1 MVGVRWL
8 VVSTPALVGV
18 VSFVL
23 SPNDDLRSSGLL
35 AGVALSI
42 VFAGVLLAVRRPW
55 RARSGAAAW
64 AARVGVVVVV
74 VVGLVGLVEGV
85 PSLLRERFGLLV
97 SADDRGLY
105 AVASLDGGF
114 VAVGHPETG
123 AAWTSPDGVTW
134 TPVPLPASVDG
145 LELRALAHLA
155 GTLWVVAQD
164 ETSAG
169 VLTEVPGLDQDWVA
183 GGRFVH
189 TDHDQ
194 EPNAAA
200 ALDGQLVTFGSTFS
214 NDVAFFRGDPHTT
227 LVLTGPE
234 PVGDRGHEAEDLGC
248 SDDGCVAVGSHWEP
262 AAAFWHTTDG
272 RDWDRAQ
279 LDRDAVSAT
288 GVIATADGWLA
299 VGHALDGSAVTW
311 QSSDGRSWE
320 QYPALAVNEAEFDG
334 VTVNGDVV
342 TAYGR
347 NTASDQVAMW
357 TLAGDSWTQ
366 TEFTS
371 PAGSRIRDV
380 ASHDGTIAAVG
391 VRGDTL
397 QAATW
402 VSTAGSPF
410 QLFSLE
416 TQGP

>member
-1 MVGVRWL
+1 MRWL
-8 VVSTPALVGV
+8 VVLTPAVLGV
-18 VSFVL
+18 VSFAL
-23 SPNDDLRSSGLL
+23 SPNADLRSSGLL

-42 VFAGVLLAVRRPW
+42 VFVGVLLAMRKPW
-55 RARSGAAAW
+55 RGRSGWRALAAVGLVVLVVA
-64 AARVGVVVVV
+64 VGVV
-74 VVGLVGLVEGV
+74 GLAEGV
-85 PSLLRERFGLLV
+85 PTLLRERFGLLV
-97 SADDRGLY
+97 SADDRGLL
-105 AVASLDGGF
+105 AVAPLDGGF

-123 AAWTSPDGVTW
+123 AAWMSPDGVTW
-134 TPVPLPASVDG
+134 APVPLPSSIDG
-145 LELRALAHLA
+145 LELRALVTAA
-155 GTLWVVAQD
+155 GTLWTVAQD
-164 ETSAG
+164 DTAAG
-169 VLTEVPGLDQDWVA
+169 LLAEIPGMDQDWVP
-183 GGRFVH
+183 GSRFAH
-189 TDHDQ
+189 EDHGQ
-194 EPNAAA
+194 QPNAAA
-200 ALDGQLVTFGSTFS
+200 DFDGQLLTFGSTYG
-214 NDVAFFRGDPHTT
+214 NDVIFFRGDPHGT
-227 LVLTGPE
+227 LAPTGPE
-234 PVGDRGHEAEDLGC
+234 PAGDRGHSAEDLAC
-248 SDDGCVAVGSHWEP
+248 SDAGCVAVGSQWEP

-320 QYPALAVNEAEFDG
+320 QHPALAVNEAEFDG

-410 QLFSLE
+410 QLVTLE
-416 TQGP
+416 MQGP